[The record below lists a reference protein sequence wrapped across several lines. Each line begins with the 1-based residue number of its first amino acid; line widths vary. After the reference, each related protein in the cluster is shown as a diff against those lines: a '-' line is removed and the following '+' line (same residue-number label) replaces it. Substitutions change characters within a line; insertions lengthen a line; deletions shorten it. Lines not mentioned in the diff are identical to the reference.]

1 MDEDK
6 MRKYLLVIFGL
17 FFTLGITLNSYADRR
32 SYVWT
37 YEYQTMPKGMW
48 ELEYYFTSSV
58 PKLEKSNV
66 NTLKQQVEL
75 EYGITNHWD
84 VAMYQMY
91 KINNK
96 ESETDSRYDGFKIR
110 TRYRFGGK
118 GQFIVDPLVYLEY
131 IRDPDLHKPNVIEGK
146 LVLAKDIGDLNISCN
161 QIFVR
166 NLENRGKTESEY
178 AVGVSYRVMPALRL
192 GIESKGSYSKRETAA
207 GPTLSWSGSLFGKH
221 LFVSLGAAWGVNRRT
236 DDLQTRMIAG
246 TLF

>member
-1 MDEDK
+1 MK
-6 MRKYLLVIFGL
+6 RTFMLILGLVFTFG
-17 FFTLGITLNSYADRR
+17 FVANSYADKRN
-32 SYVWT
+32 YVWT

-48 ELEYYFTSSV
+48 ELEYYFTSSI

-75 EYGITNHWD
+75 EYGITKHWD

-110 TRYRFGGK
+110 TRYRFGEK
-118 GQFIVDPLVYLEY
+118 GQFIVDPLIYLEY
-131 IRDPDLHKPNVIEGK
+131 IRDPDFHKPNVIEGK
-146 LVLAKDIGDLNISCN
+146 LVLAKDIGDLNISYN
-161 QIFVR
+161 QIFER

-192 GIESKGSYSKRETAA
+192 GIESKGSYSERETAV
-207 GPTLSWSGSLFGKH
+207 GLTLSWSGSLFGKH
-221 LFVSLGAAWGVNRRT
+221 LFVSLGSAWGVNRRT
-236 DDLQTRMIAG
+236 DDLQTRMIVG
-246 TLF
+246 MLF